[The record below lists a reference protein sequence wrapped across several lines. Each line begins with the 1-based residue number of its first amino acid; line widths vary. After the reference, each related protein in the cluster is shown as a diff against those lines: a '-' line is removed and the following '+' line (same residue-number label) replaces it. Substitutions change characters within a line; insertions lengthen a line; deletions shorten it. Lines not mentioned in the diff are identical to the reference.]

1 MEALNRSDDPTTA
14 VPPPA
19 PGQSGR
25 SVWHRPTVLVSA
37 GLALSLG
44 LAAGGY
50 GIASAT
56 TQSGPSTSAL
66 SASSSTTTP
75 SATKPAPK
83 GRQRGGAFG
92 RGGFA
97 GHGGFGSH
105 GGFGGRLGGGP
116 GFFGAQP
123 GGVVKSITSTSVTI
137 TGPTGKTVTVTTN
150 SSTQYREGPVKVT
163 RGALA
168 VGEHVAVFSPVA
180 MPVPSSG
187 ATPSTAA
194 SSTSHPA
201 TVIDIIL
208 PGISGEVV
216 SVSGS
221 TIVVQDNEGFWRTLD
236 VSSGTVYESAG
247 KTATESAVK
256 KGELISAS
264 GKIASNHTTLE
275 ASAVAV
281 LGTGGTS
288 APRAPGSVSFGA
300 GSTWTVP
307 PVPGPAGSA
316 LPQGGSLQ

>member
-1 MEALNRSDDPTTA
+1 MEETGEMEALNRSDDPTTA

-66 SASSSTTTP
+66 SPSSSTTP
-75 SATKPAPK
+75 PPATKPAPK

-97 GHGGFGSH
+97 GHGGFG
-105 GGFGGRLGGGP
+105 GRLGGGP

-123 GGVVKSITSTSVTI
+123 GGVCTSITSTAVAT
-137 TGPTGKTVTVTTN
+137 TGPTGKTVTGTTN

-168 VGEHVAVFSPVA
+168 VGEHVA
-180 MPVPSSG
+180 
-187 ATPSTAA
+187 
-194 SSTSHPA
+194 
-201 TVIDIIL
+201 
-208 PGISGEVV
+208 
-216 SVSGS
+216 
-221 TIVVQDNEGFWRTLD
+221 
-236 VSSGTVYESAG
+236 
-247 KTATESAVK
+247 
-256 KGELISAS
+256 
-264 GKIASNHTTLE
+264 
-275 ASAVAV
+275 
-281 LGTGGTS
+281 
-288 APRAPGSVSFGA
+288 
-300 GSTWTVP
+300 
-307 PVPGPAGSA
+307 
-316 LPQGGSLQ
+316 